1 MELENISKAQIF
13 VLHSMSDLVRLVVS
27 NAQNRGGYLYYG
39 FKDGKHIYAI
49 SHLIP
54 SWYNLRGLPVTLIA
68 YADEGPKHDF
78 IAYTFSSEASEE
90 AWEFVNHIK
99 TSPKI
104 AHIPIIKTDQFPE
117 FLL

>member
-1 MELENISKAQIF
+1 MEEGSIAKAQKF
-13 VLHSMSDLVRLVVS
+13 TLASMSDLIRLVVS

-39 FKDGKHIYAI
+39 EMNGKHIYAI

-54 SWYNLRGLPVTLIA
+54 SWYNLRGLPVTLVA
-68 YADEGPKHDF
+68 YGDEAPQHDF
-78 IAYTFSSEASEE
+78 IAYKFSSEDQEE
-90 AWEFVNHIK
+90 SWEFVKNIK

-104 AHIPIIKTDQFPE
+104 AHIPIIRIESFPK